1 MIADHKVYRLYR
13 EIMRE
18 AVSLGD
24 RFIVEIALMR
34 INNFAQPPAAD
45 TKPNIISFPIE
56 HLVSAPDLKERQKLW
71 VTVLLTAMIP
81 LGITLF
87 IVAFHYLTLGFTI
100 PCQS

>member
-24 RFIVEIALMR
+24 RFIVEIVLTR
-34 INNFAQPPAAD
+34 INNFAQPPTAD
-45 TKPNIISFPIE
+45 TKPNIISFPIG
-56 HLVSAPDLKERQKLW
+56 HLASAPELKEQSKLW
-71 VTVLLTAMIP
+71 VAVLLTAMIP